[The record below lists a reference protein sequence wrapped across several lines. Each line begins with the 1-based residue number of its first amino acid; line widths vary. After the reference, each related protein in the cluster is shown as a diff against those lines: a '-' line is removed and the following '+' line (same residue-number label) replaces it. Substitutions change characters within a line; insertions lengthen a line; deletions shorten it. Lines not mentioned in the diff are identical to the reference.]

1 MIDEAGNK
9 TDMSDIET
17 EHWTVLIT
25 GAGAG
30 LGAAMARRF
39 AAAGWTPIIADRDAA
54 RAQEV
59 ADEIGGDALA
69 LVMDVT
75 SEADWQRVADTIG
88 ERFGALDALINNAG
102 VAVGGTLEETS
113 VEDWRW
119 VLDIDLMGVVIGCKT
134 FAPMMRERGSG
145 HIINVASFAGFAAA
159 PGINAYGTAKAG
171 VIAMSEMLRAE
182 MNGSGVEV
190 SVLCPAFVKTRL
202 TETMRA
208 PDKSYQKRVERW
220 MENSGVSAEDVAEVV
235 LRAIDKPQFML
246 LTHGNTRWLHRM
258 RRWMPETYFR
268 MLVRGARRAAAKKT
282 T

>member
-1 MIDEAGNK
+1 MTEA
-9 TDMSDIET
+9 

-25 GAGAG
+25 GGGAG
-30 LGAAMARRF
+30 LGAAMARKF
-39 AAAGWTPIIADRDAA
+39 ADAGWTPIIADLDEA
-54 RAQEV
+54 RAQAV

-69 LVMDVT
+69 LKMDVT
-75 SEADWQRVADTIG
+75 LESDWTRVSEAVV
-88 ERFGALDALINNAG
+88 ERFGALDVLINNAG

-113 VEDWRW
+113 IDDWRW
-119 VLDIDLMGVVIGCKT
+119 VMDIDLMGVVIGCKT

-182 MNGSGVEV
+182 LAETGVEV

-208 PDKSYQKRVERW
+208 PDEGYQRRVERW
-220 MENSGVSAEDVAEVV
+220 MEKSGVSAEDVAQVV
-235 LRAIDKPQFML
+235 LDAVDKPRFML

-258 RRWMPETYFR
+258 RRWLPETYFG
-268 MLVRGARRAAAKKT
+268 LVVRGARKAVAKSGRSARS
-282 T
+282 